1 MIAELYSQL
10 CYSTA
15 VANCIEIY
23 TQVLHSS
30 VSISL
35 SIDVHLN
42 HLGSPEE
49 VLCWTLLPEI
59 FGLVGGPASSG
70 QIMGS
75 CFFFF
80 FLTLQIVMCWIGNR
94 LFIRRQN
101 YKLAL
106 EFFHSF
112 LKLFFFPCILKR
124 YHPLRTDN
132 DP

>member
-1 MIAELYSQL
+1 MLNSIAR
-10 CYSTA
+10 
-15 VANCIEIY
+15 
-23 TQVLHSS
+23 
-30 VSISL
+30 
-35 SIDVHLN
+35 DFW
-42 HLGSPEE
+42 P
-49 VLCWTLLPEI
+49 
-59 FGLVGGPASSG
+59 GGRACFLRPN
-70 QIMGS
+70 MGS
-75 CFFFF
+75 FFFFF
-80 FLTLQIVMCWIGNR
+80 FLTLQIVMCWVGNH